1 MFGVRIPTTSNT
13 TAGSKDVD
21 EEQLTDAYKDI
32 SDESLIKA
40 RETFFFNDTPLFEPV
55 KRENIIGL
63 DYAFAELERYIII
76 LKKFSQLQNDQV
88 RRDLESGVLFV
99 GPPGCGKTYT
109 AQYLATA
116 TEARFIDIQKFPT
129 RTRGKL
135 TPDDIRH
142 LFELARKYVASEKR
156 PVILFWDE
164 FDAYVSGSSDETKL
178 VVARIK
184 SEISGAQG
192 RTVGI
197 FIVATTNNIFA
208 IPSALLRRGRIGG
221 KIEFWYPSRAAQ
233 KALLKHFAAQ
243 YGVDKL
249 DYQSLSCLIPNATSP
264 IDIEMMVSDAW
275 QSALIRSLKTNG
287 KPKVS
292 QQDIANVLLRR
303 LQGPPHEIQLPETAV
318 KRQALELSASAIV
331 ARTLDVPMQL
341 IAVATTGYFKPVI
354 VSEAEDDSGP
364 LELTFLE
371 ATIAVALT
379 NMATE
384 EVFAY
389 ATTASRTSA
398 REQAT
403 RQAYELLE
411 VHALRNKYRDSTD
424 EAEKPDKL
432 MSLIQLARLRDN
444 NKLPAILGA
453 NDEHITKFNEIEHL
467 LNRQLEIARAI
478 VKDYK
483 DVISATAEELI
494 RRGHLTQTDID
505 AVLDPNYIVPEPKKP
520 AHDHKLGFR
529 NNP

>member
-76 LKKFSQLQNDQV
+76 LKKFSQLQNEQV
-88 RRDLESGVLFV
+88 KLDLESGVLFV

-318 KRQALELSASAIV
+318 KRKALELSASAIV
-331 ARTLDVPMQL
+331 ARMLD
-341 IAVATTGYFKPVI
+341 
-354 VSEAEDDSGP
+354 
-364 LELTFLE
+364 
-371 ATIAVALT
+371 
-379 NMATE
+379 
-384 EVFAY
+384 
-389 ATTASRTSA
+389 
-398 REQAT
+398 
-403 RQAYELLE
+403 